1 MKHRGMVWLVALALV
16 ASGAAVADAKTYRW
30 VDGKGVVHYSDTP
43 PQVAPVEGERESLIA
58 EALDISGLKKS
69 LELIPGQIKAQIEQ
83 QRGPTAP
90 KDKAGI
96 LKILTDAFRPEVF
109 YNAVRGEF
117 QKGYDPQLMGL
128 VVARLREPLFR
139 KMAAL
144 ELEASS
150 AEARPHIERFAREVQ
165 ASPPPQTRL
174 GLIVR
179 LEASSGA
186 AEFNL
191 ELLVASF
198 QAAIKAVT
206 PMIPPE
212 RRAKPADVDSAIR
225 MLRAQQQAIR
235 AATLVNMLFAYRST
249 TDQELDEYA
258 QFAESEPGRWFSRL
272 SRQGVLAAM
281 TAAAE
286 AAARQTTKS
295 LLPKS

>member
-1 MKHRGMVWLVALALV
+1 
-16 ASGAAVADAKTYRW
+16 
-30 VDGKGVVHYSDTP
+30 VDPKGVVHYSDTP

-83 QRGPTAP
+83 QRGPTAL
-90 KDKAGI
+90 KDKPGVV
-96 LKILTDAFRPEVF
+96 KILTEAFRPEVF
-109 YNAVRGEF
+109 YGTVRSEF
-117 QKGYDPQLMGL
+117 QKGYDPLLMGL

-144 ELEASS
+144 EIEASS
-150 AEARPHIERFAREVQ
+150 AEARPHIERFAREFQ
-165 ASPPPQTRL
+165 SNPPPQTRL

-179 LEASSGA
+179 IEAASGA
-186 AEFNL
+186 ADFNL
-191 ELLVASF
+191 ELLVASL
-198 QAAIKAVT
+198 QAAIKAVN
-206 PMIPPE
+206 PMVPPE
-212 RRAKPADVDSAIR
+212 RRAKPADLDNAVR
-225 MLRAQQQAIR
+225 MLRAQAPAIR
-235 AATLVNMLFAYRST
+235 TETLVNMLYTYRST

-286 AAARQTTKS
+286 AAARQTTKA